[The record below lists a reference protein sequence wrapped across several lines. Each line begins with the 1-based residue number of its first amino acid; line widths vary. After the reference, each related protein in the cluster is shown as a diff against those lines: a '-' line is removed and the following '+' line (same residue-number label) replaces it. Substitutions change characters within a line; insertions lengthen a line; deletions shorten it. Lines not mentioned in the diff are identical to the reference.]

1 MKIQLFATLRER
13 AKAGSVDVAID
24 VDLPVSALRQ
34 KVAEQHPAL
43 AELIPQALV
52 AVNQEFAFDE
62 DMVSPRDE
70 VALFP
75 PVSGG

>member
-1 MKIQLFATLRER
+1 MKIQLFATLREQ
-13 AKAGSVDVAID
+13 AKAGTVDVA
-24 VDLPVSALRQ
+24 VDGALAVSALRLR
-34 KVAEQHPAL
+34 VAEQHPAL
-43 AELIPQALV
+43 AGLVPQALV

-62 DMVSPRDE
+62 DVVTPRDE